1 MGIWLP
7 DARPHPVRTTENMEP
22 GGVTLRDADV
32 RVRLGHECPVVINL
46 DLIPT
51 IEDCDEFVGIRSPN
65 WRGH

>member
-1 MGIWLP
+1 
-7 DARPHPVRTTENMEP
+7 MEP

-32 RVRLGHECPVVINL
+32 RVRLGHERPVVINL

-51 IEDCDEFVGIRSPN
+51 IEDRDEFVGIRSPN